1 MGVMRPK
8 PFALPENL
16 VMSSEASIHPS
27 QKLSK
32 RGLRLTGIV
41 IAVILVAIVAI
52 GLITR
57 ATQANTLKTW
67 TQEQAVPTVT
77 VVAPELGKTGPVL
90 DLPGQLQAYTR
101 APIYAQ
107 VSGYLKAW
115 KTDIG
120 APVKAGELLGEIS
133 TPELDQQLQQAR
145 ADLAST
151 KANADLA
158 AVTAKRWQAMLSS
171 DSVAQQD
178 VDQRTAD
185 YAAKLA
191 QMKAAQANVD
201 RLEAAKAFARIVA
214 PFDGVVTA
222 RDTDVGALINAGG
235 GTGPE
240 LFVVSDI
247 HKLRVYVQVPQR
259 YAPSVRPGSSAVL
272 MLPEYPGREF
282 HAQVVATSNAVN
294 TTSGTTL
301 VQLQVDNTDNK
312 LMPGAFAHVR
322 FHLPVDTTAL
332 RVPASSLIFDNAGL
346 RVATVGVGD
355 KVAFK
360 QVSIL
365 FDYGK
370 TVEIGSGL
378 SADDRVIDSPPDGIK
393 DGDVVKL
400 ATDDMKLATD
410 DNTAKPH
417 EKA

>member
-1 MGVMRPK
+1 
-8 PFALPENL
+8 
-16 VMSSEASIHPS
+16 MSSEATIHPS
-27 QKLSK
+27 QPPSR
-32 RGLRLTGIV
+32 RGLRLTGI
-41 IAVILVAIVAI
+41 ALAIVLAAVVVI
-52 GLITR
+52 GLVTR
-57 ATQANTLKTW
+57 ATQASSLKTW
-67 TQEQAVPTVT
+67 TQEQAVPTVS
-77 VVAPELGKTGPVL
+77 VIVPQPGNSGPVL

-115 KTDIG
+115 NTDIG
-120 APVKAGELLGEIS
+120 TPVKAGQLLGEIS

-145 ADLAST
+145 ADLASA

-158 AVTAKRWQAMLSS
+158 GVTAKRWQAMLGS

-178 VDQRTAD
+178 VDQRNAD
-185 YAAKLA
+185 YTAKLA

-259 YAPSVRPGSSAVL
+259 YGPSIRPGSNAVL
-272 MLPEYPGREF
+272 TVPEYPGREF
-282 HAQVVATSNAVN
+282 HAQVAATSNAVN
-294 TTSGTTL
+294 TSSGTTL
-301 VQLQVDNTDNK
+301 VQLQVDNADNS

-322 FHLPVDTTAL
+322 FNLPVDASAL
-332 RVPASSLIFDNAGL
+332 RVPASALIFDNAGL
-346 RVATVGVGD
+346 RVATVGERD
-355 KVAFK
+355 KVAFRK
-360 QVSIL
+360 VSIL

-378 SADDRVIDSPPDGIK
+378 GASDRVIDSPPDGIK
-393 DGDVVKL
+393 DGDAVKI
-400 ATDDMKLATD
+400 ATDDA
-410 DNTAKPH
+410 TAKPH

>member
-1 MGVMRPK
+1 MRVMRIK
-8 PFALPENL
+8 KFALLENL
-16 VMSSEASIHPS
+16 AMSSEAVAHPS
-27 QKLSK
+27 QSLSK
-32 RGLRLTGIV
+32 RGLRLTGLV
-41 IAVILVAIVAI
+41 IAVILVAIVVI

-57 ATQANTLKTW
+57 ATQANSLKTW
-67 TQEQAVPTVT
+67 TQEQAVPTVS
-77 VVAPELGKTGPVL
+77 VIAPEPGESGPVL
-90 DLPGQLQAYTR
+90 DLPGRLEAYIR

-120 APVKAGELLGEIS
+120 APVKSGELLGEIS

-145 ADLAST
+145 ADLASA

-158 AVTAKRWQAMLSS
+158 GITAKRWQAMLSS

-178 VDQRTAD
+178 VDQRSAD
-185 YAAKLA
+185 YTAKLA

-201 RLEAAKAFARIVA
+201 RLVAAKAFARIVA

-259 YAPSVRPGSSAVL
+259 YAPSIRPGSAAVL
-272 MLPEYPGREF
+272 VVPEYPGREF
-282 HAQVVATSNAVN
+282 HAQIVATANAIN

-301 VQLQVDNTDNK
+301 VQLQVDNADNT
-312 LMPGAFAHVR
+312 LMPGSFAHVR
-322 FHLPVDTTAL
+322 FHLPVDSTAL

-346 RVATVGVGD
+346 RVATVGEGD

-360 QVSIL
+360 TVSIL

-378 SADDRVIDSPPDGIK
+378 GTGDRVIDSPPDGIK
-393 DGDVVKL
+393 DGDVVKI
-400 ATDDMKLATD
+400 ATQDAMAG
-410 DNTAKPH
+410 PH

>member
-1 MGVMRPK
+1 
-8 PFALPENL
+8 
-16 VMSSEASIHPS
+16 MSSEATIHPS
-27 QKLSK
+27 QPPSR
-32 RGLRLTGIV
+32 RGLRLTGIAL
-41 IAVILVAIVAI
+41 AVVLAAVVVI
-52 GLITR
+52 GLVTR
-57 ATQANTLKTW
+57 ATQASSLKTW
-67 TQEQAVPTVT
+67 TQEQAVPTVN
-77 VVAPELGKTGPVL
+77 VIVPQPGKSGPVL

-115 KTDIG
+115 NTDIG
-120 APVKAGELLGEIS
+120 TPVKAGQLLGEIS

-145 ADLAST
+145 ADLASA

-158 AVTAKRWQAMLSS
+158 GVTAKRWQAMLGS

-178 VDQRTAD
+178 VDQRSAD
-185 YAAKLA
+185 YTAKLA

-259 YAPSVRPGSSAVL
+259 YGPSIRPGSNAVL
-272 MLPEYPGREF
+272 TVPEYPGREF
-282 HAQVVATSNAVN
+282 HAQVAATSNAVN
-294 TTSGTTL
+294 TSSGTTL
-301 VQLQVDNTDNK
+301 VQLQVDNADNS

-322 FHLPVDTTAL
+322 FNLPVDASAL
-332 RVPASSLIFDNAGL
+332 RVPASALIFDNAGL
-346 RVATVGVGD
+346 RVATVGERD
-355 KVAFK
+355 KVAFRK
-360 QVSIL
+360 VSIL

-378 SADDRVIDSPPDGIK
+378 GAGDRVIDSPPDGIK
-393 DGDVVKL
+393 DGDAVKI
-400 ATDDMKLATD
+400 ATDEA
-410 DNTAKPH
+410 TAKPH

>member
-1 MGVMRPK
+1 
-8 PFALPENL
+8 
-16 VMSSEASIHPS
+16 MSSEATIHPS

-32 RGLRLTGIV
+32 RGLRLAGIV
-41 IAVILVAIVAI
+41 VAVALAVIVVI

-57 ATQANTLKTW
+57 ATQAKSLKTW
-67 TQEQAVPTVT
+67 TQEQAVPTVN
-77 VVAPELGKTGPVL
+77 VVAPEPGKAGPVL

-107 VSGYLKAW
+107 VSGYLKEW

-120 APVKAGELLGEIS
+120 APVKAGQLLGEIS

-158 AVTAKRWQAMLSS
+158 GVTAKRWQAMLGS

-185 YAAKLA
+185 YTAKLA

-259 YAPSVRPGSSAVL
+259 YGPSIRPGSHAVL
-272 MLPEYPGREF
+272 MVPEYPGRDF
-282 HAQVVATSNAVN
+282 HAQVVATSNAIN
-294 TTSGTTL
+294 ATSGTTL
-301 VQLQVDNTDNK
+301 VQLQVDNTDNQ

-322 FHLPVDTTAL
+322 FNLPVDGTAL

-346 RVATVGVGD
+346 RVATVGEGD

-360 QVSIL
+360 KVSIL

-378 SADDRVIDSPPDGIK
+378 DAGDRVIDSPPDGIK
-393 DGDVVKL
+393 DGDAVKI
-400 ATDDMKLATD
+400 ATDDAA
-410 DNTAKPH
+410 AKPH

>member
-1 MGVMRPK
+1 
-8 PFALPENL
+8 
-16 VMSSEASIHPS
+16 MSSEASIRPS
-27 QKLSK
+27 QQLSR
-32 RGLRLTGIV
+32 RGLRLSGIV
-41 IAVILVAIVAI
+41 IAGILVAIVVI
-52 GLITR
+52 GLVTR
-57 ATQANTLKTW
+57 ATQANSLKTW
-67 TQEQAVPTVT
+67 TQEQAVPTVS
-77 VVAPELGKTGPVL
+77 VVAPAPSNSGPVL
-90 DLPGQLQAYTR
+90 DLPGQLQAYVR

-107 VSGYLKAW
+107 VSGYLKSW

-120 APVKAGELLGEIS
+120 TPVKAGELLGEIS

-145 ADLAST
+145 ADLASA

-158 AVTAKRWQAMLSS
+158 SVTAKRWQAMLGS

-191 QMKAAQANVD
+191 QMKSAQANVD
-201 RLEAAKAFARIVA
+201 RLVAAKAFARIVA

-222 RDTDVGALINAGG
+222 RDTDVGALINAGS

-259 YAPSVRPGSSAVL
+259 YGPSIRPGSQAVL
-272 MLPEYPGREF
+272 SVPEYAGREF
-282 HAQVVATSNAVN
+282 HAQVMATSNAVN

-301 VQLQVDNTDNK
+301 VQLQVDNADNQ
-312 LMPGAFAHVR
+312 LMPGGFAHVR
-322 FHLPVDTTAL
+322 FHLPVDGSAL
-332 RVPASSLIFDNAGL
+332 RVPASALIFDKAGL
-346 RVATVGVGD
+346 RVATVGAGD

-360 QVSIL
+360 TVSIL

-370 TVEIGSGL
+370 TVAIGSGL
-378 SADDRVIDSPPDGIK
+378 SANDRVIDSPPDGIK

-400 ATDDMKLATD
+400 ANDDVKLATAD
-410 DNTAKPH
+410 AAAKPH

>member
-1 MGVMRPK
+1 
-8 PFALPENL
+8 
-16 VMSSEASIHPS
+16 MSSEAMIHSSEKP
-27 QKLSK
+27 SK

-41 IAVILVAIVAI
+41 TGTVLIAIVVI
-52 GLITR
+52 GLVTR
-57 ATQANTLKTW
+57 ATQANSLKTW
-67 TQEQAVPTVT
+67 TQQQAVPTVT
-77 VVAPELGKTGPVL
+77 VIMPAPGKSGPVL
-90 DLPGQLQAYTR
+90 DLPGQLEAYTR

-107 VSGYLKAW
+107 VSGYLKEW

-120 APVKAGELLGEIS
+120 TPVKSGELLGEIS
-133 TPELDQQLQQAR
+133 TPELDQQLEQAR
-145 ADLAST
+145 ADLASA

-158 AVTAKRWQAMLSS
+158 GVTAKRWQAMLSS

-185 YAAKLA
+185 YAAKVA

-201 RLEAAKAFARIVA
+201 RLQAAKAFARIVA

-235 GTGPE
+235 GTGPQ

-259 YAPSVRPGSSAVL
+259 YGPSIRPGSDAALVV
-272 MLPEYPGREF
+272 PEYPGRTF
-282 HAQVVATSNAVN
+282 HAKVVATSNAVN
-294 TTSGTTL
+294 ATSGTTL
-301 VQLQVDNTDNK
+301 VQLQVDNANGT

-322 FHLPVDTTAL
+322 FDLPVDDTAL

-346 RVATVGVGD
+346 RVATLGEGD

-360 QVSIL
+360 KVSIL
-365 FDYGK
+365 YDYGK

-378 SADDRVIDSPPDGIK
+378 SAGDRVIDSPPDGIK
-393 DGDVVKL
+393 DGDAVKI
-400 ATDDMKLATD
+400 ATEDA
-410 DNTAKPH
+410 TAKSH

>member
-1 MGVMRPK
+1 
-8 PFALPENL
+8 
-16 VMSSEASIHPS
+16 MSSEATIHPS
-27 QKLSK
+27 QPPSR
-32 RGLRLTGIV
+32 RGLRLTGI
-41 IAVILVAIVAI
+41 ALAIVLAAVVVI
-52 GLITR
+52 GLVTR
-57 ATQANTLKTW
+57 ATQASSLKTW
-67 TQEQAVPTVT
+67 TQEQAVPTVS
-77 VVAPELGKTGPVL
+77 VIVPQPGNSGPVL

-115 KTDIG
+115 NTDIG
-120 APVKAGELLGEIS
+120 TPVKAGQLLGEIS

-145 ADLAST
+145 ADLASA

-158 AVTAKRWQAMLSS
+158 GVTAKRWQAMLGS

-178 VDQRTAD
+178 VDQRNAD
-185 YAAKLA
+185 YTAKLA

-259 YAPSVRPGSSAVL
+259 YGPSIRPGSNAVL
-272 MLPEYPGREF
+272 TVPEYPGREF
-282 HAQVVATSNAVN
+282 HAQVAATSNAVN
-294 TTSGTTL
+294 TSSGTTL
-301 VQLQVDNTDNK
+301 VQLQVDNADNS

-322 FHLPVDTTAL
+322 FNLPVDASAL
-332 RVPASSLIFDNAGL
+332 RVPASALIFDNAGL
-346 RVATVGVGD
+346 RVATVGERD
-355 KVAFK
+355 KVAFRK
-360 QVSIL
+360 VSIL

-378 SADDRVIDSPPDGIK
+378 GAGDRVIDSPPDGIK
-393 DGDVVKL
+393 DGDAVKI
-400 ATDDMKLATD
+400 ATDDA
-410 DNTAKPH
+410 TAKPH

>member
-1 MGVMRPK
+1 M
-8 PFALPENL
+8 PFDAKH
-16 VMSSEASIHPS
+16 SPS
-27 QKLSK
+27 QTLSR
-32 RGLRLTGIV
+32 RGLRLAGLALAT
-41 IAVILVAIVAI
+41 ILTAIVVI
-52 GLITR
+52 GLVTR
-57 ATQANTLKTW
+57 ATQANSLKTW
-67 TQEQAVPTVT
+67 TQAQAVPTIS
-77 VVAPELGKTGPVL
+77 VVLPQPGQSGPVL
-90 DLPGQLQAYTR
+90 ELPGQLQAYTR

-107 VSGYLKAW
+107 VSGYLKTW

-120 APVKAGELLGEIS
+120 TTVKAGQLLGEIS

-145 ADLAST
+145 ADLASS

-158 AVTAKRWQAMLSS
+158 AVTAKRWQAMLGS

-235 GTGPE
+235 GAGPE

-259 YAPSVRPGSSAVL
+259 YAPSIRAGSNAVL
-272 MLPEYPGREF
+272 SVPEYPGQQF
-282 HAQVVATSNAVN
+282 HAQVVASSNAVN
-294 TTSGTTL
+294 TTSGTNL
-301 VQLQVDNTDNK
+301 VQLQVDNANNR

-322 FHLPVDTTAL
+322 FDLPVDAAAL
-332 RVPASSLIFDNAGL
+332 RVPASALIFDAGGL
-346 RVATVGVGD
+346 RVATVGSGD

-360 QVSIL
+360 KVSIL

-378 SADDRVIDSPPDGIK
+378 NAGERVIDSPPDGLK
-393 DGDVVKL
+393 DGDAVQI
-400 ATDDMKLATD
+400 ATEDD
-410 DNTAKPH
+410 TAKAH

>member
-1 MGVMRPK
+1 
-8 PFALPENL
+8 
-16 VMSSEASIHPS
+16 MSSEATMHPS
-27 QKLSK
+27 QTLSK
-32 RGLRLTGIV
+32 RGLRLTGV
-41 IAVILVAIVAI
+41 VVAVVLVAIVVI

-57 ATQANTLKTW
+57 ATQANSLKTW
-67 TQEQAVPTVT
+67 TQEQAVPTVSII
-77 VVAPELGKTGPVL
+77 APEPGKAGPVL

-107 VSGYLKAW
+107 VSGYLKEW

-120 APVKAGELLGEIS
+120 TPVKAGQLLGEIS

-158 AVTAKRWQAMLSS
+158 GVTAKRWQAMLGS

-185 YAAKLA
+185 YTAKLA

-201 RLEAAKAFARIVA
+201 RLQAAKAFARMVA

-235 GTGPE
+235 GSGPE

-259 YAPSVRPGSSAVL
+259 YGPSIRPGSAAVL
-272 MLPEYPGREF
+272 MVPEYPGREF

-301 VQLQVDNTDNK
+301 VQLQVDNADNQ

-322 FHLPVDTTAL
+322 FNLPLDSTAL
-332 RVPASSLIFDNAGL
+332 RVPASTLIFDNAGL
-346 RVATVGVGD
+346 RVATVGEGD

-360 QVSIL
+360 KVSIL

-370 TVEIGSGL
+370 AVEIGAGL
-378 SADDRVIDSPPDGIK
+378 HAGDRVIDSPPDGIK
-393 DGDVVKL
+393 DGDAVKI
-400 ATDDMKLATD
+400 ATDDAA
-410 DNTAKPH
+410 AKPH

>member
-1 MGVMRPK
+1 
-8 PFALPENL
+8 
-16 VMSSEASIHPS
+16 MSSDATMHSS
-27 QKLSK
+27 QALSK
-32 RGLRLTGIV
+32 RGLRLAGI
-41 IAVILVAIVAI
+41 IVAVVLAAVVVM
-52 GLITR
+52 GLVTR
-57 ATQANTLKTW
+57 ATQANSLKTW
-67 TQEQAVPTVT
+67 TQEQAVPTVSI
-77 VVAPELGKTGPVL
+77 VAPEPGKAGPVL

-107 VSGYLKAW
+107 VSGYLKEW

-120 APVKAGELLGEIS
+120 TPVKAGQLLGEIS

-145 ADLAST
+145 ADLASA
-151 KANADLA
+151 KASADLA
-158 AVTAKRWQAMLSS
+158 GVTAKRWQAMLGS

-185 YAAKLA
+185 YTAKLA

-201 RLEAAKAFARIVA
+201 RLQAAKAFARIVA

-259 YAPSVRPGSSAVL
+259 YGPSIRPGSAAVL
-272 MLPEYPGREF
+272 TVPEYPERQF

-301 VQLQVDNTDNK
+301 VQLQVDNANNQ

-322 FHLPVDTTAL
+322 FNLPLDSTAL
-332 RVPASSLIFDNAGL
+332 RVPASTLIFDNAGL
-346 RVATVGVGD
+346 RVATVGEGD

-360 QVSIL
+360 RVSIL

-370 TVEIGSGL
+370 TVEIGAGL
-378 SADDRVIDSPPDGIK
+378 SAGDRVIDSPPDGIK
-393 DGDVVKL
+393 DGDAVKI
-400 ATDDMKLATD
+400 ATDDAA
-410 DNTAKPH
+410 AKPH
-417 EKA
+417 EKG

>member
-1 MGVMRPK
+1 
-8 PFALPENL
+8 
-16 VMSSEASIHPS
+16 MSSEATLHPS

-32 RGLRLTGIV
+32 RGLHLAGVV
-41 IAVILVAIVAI
+41 IATILVAIVVI

-57 ATQANTLKTW
+57 ATQANSLKSW
-67 TQEQAVPTVT
+67 TQEQAVPTVS
-77 VVAPELGKTGPVL
+77 VVMPELGKTGPVL

-107 VSGYLKAW
+107 VSGYLKGW

-185 YAAKLA
+185 YTAKLA
-191 QMKAAQANVD
+191 LMKAAQANVD

-259 YAPSVRPGSSAVL
+259 YGPSVRPGSNAVL
-272 MLPEYPGREF
+272 MVPEYPGREF

-301 VQLQVDNTDNK
+301 VQLQVDNADNQ

-332 RVPASSLIFDNAGL
+332 RVPASSLIFDNGGL
-346 RVATVGVGD
+346 RVATVGTGD

-378 SADDRVIDSPPDGIK
+378 STDDRVIDSPPDGIK

-400 ATDDMKLATD
+400 ATDDMKLATED
-410 DNTAKPH
+410 TTAKPH

>member
-1 MGVMRPK
+1 
-8 PFALPENL
+8 
-16 VMSSEASIHPS
+16 MSSEATMQPS
-27 QKLSK
+27 QALSK

-41 IAVILVAIVAI
+41 VAIVLAAVVVM
-52 GLITR
+52 GLVTR
-57 ATQANTLKTW
+57 ATQANSLKTW
-67 TQEQAVPTVT
+67 TQEQAVPTVSI
-77 VVAPELGKTGPVL
+77 VAPEPGKAGPVL

-107 VSGYLKAW
+107 VSGYLKEW

-120 APVKAGELLGEIS
+120 TPVKAGQLLGEIS

-145 ADLAST
+145 ADLASA
-151 KANADLA
+151 KASADLA
-158 AVTAKRWQAMLSS
+158 AVTAKRWQAMLGS

-191 QMKAAQANVD
+191 QMKAAQANLD
-201 RLEAAKAFARIVA
+201 RLQAAKAFARIVA

-259 YAPSVRPGSSAVL
+259 YGPSIRPGSAAVL
-272 MLPEYPGREF
+272 TVPEYPGRQF
-282 HAQVVATSNAVN
+282 HAQVAATSNAVN

-301 VQLQVDNTDNK
+301 VQLQVDNADNK

-322 FHLPVDTTAL
+322 FNLPLDSTAL
-332 RVPASSLIFDNAGL
+332 RVPASTLIFDNAGL
-346 RVATVGVGD
+346 RVATVGEGD

-360 QVSIL
+360 KVSIL

-370 TVEIGSGL
+370 TVEIGAGL
-378 SADDRVIDSPPDGIK
+378 GAGDRVIDSPPDGIK
-393 DGDVVKL
+393 DGDAVKI
-400 ATDDMKLATD
+400 ATDDTA
-410 DNTAKPH
+410 AKPH

>member
-1 MGVMRPK
+1 
-8 PFALPENL
+8 
-16 VMSSEASIHPS
+16 MSSEATMHPS
-27 QKLSK
+27 QPLSK
-32 RGLRLTGIV
+32 RGLRFAGIV
-41 IAVILVAIVAI
+41 VAVILAAVVVI

-57 ATQANTLKTW
+57 ATQANSLKTW
-67 TQEQAVPTVT
+67 TQEQAVPTVSII
-77 VVAPELGKTGPVL
+77 APEPGKAGPVL

-107 VSGYLKAW
+107 VSGYLKEW

-120 APVKAGELLGEIS
+120 APVTAGQLLGEIS

-158 AVTAKRWQAMLSS
+158 GVTAKRWQAMLGS

-201 RLEAAKAFARIVA
+201 RLQAAKAFARMVA

-259 YAPSVRPGSSAVL
+259 YAPSIRPGSAAVL
-272 MLPEYPGREF
+272 MVPEYPGREF
-282 HAQVVATSNAVN
+282 HAQVVATSNAV
-294 TTSGTTL
+294 TATSGTTL
-301 VQLQVDNTDNK
+301 VQLQVDNADNQ

-322 FHLPVDTTAL
+322 FNLPLDTTAL
-332 RVPASSLIFDNAGL
+332 RVPASTLIFDNAGL
-346 RVATVGVGD
+346 HVATVGEGD

-360 QVSIL
+360 KVSIL

-370 TVEIGSGL
+370 TVEIGAGL
-378 SADDRVIDSPPDGIK
+378 HAGDRVIDSPPDGIK
-393 DGDVVKL
+393 DGDAVKI
-400 ATDDMKLATD
+400 ATDDA
-410 DNTAKPH
+410 TAKPH